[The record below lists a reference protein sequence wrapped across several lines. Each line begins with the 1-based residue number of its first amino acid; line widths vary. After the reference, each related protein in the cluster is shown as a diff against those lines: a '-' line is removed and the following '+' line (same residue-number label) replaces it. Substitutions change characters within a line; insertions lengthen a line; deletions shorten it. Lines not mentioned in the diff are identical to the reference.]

1 MSRLPTQPETPSQA
15 KRSDGRSC
23 KQNFKVV
30 GGQRSIGRCQTGY
43 KMGHVQLLGPKQ
55 VTRAEWRPHLCR
67 PPRCWLLRGQHRLGR
82 FDLRLTNSSMESR
95 DSSNQACFE
104 HFNDTGS
111 VAISEGDP
119 RCAPSCRNS
128 PQCGL
133 IIKVLSWCLHL
144 PRLPRGANRPLGR
157 THLLR
162 RIVSGFTQS
171 VNLTRTLLSPYENLY
186 LQC

>member
-1 MSRLPTQPETPSQA
+1 MPRLPTQPETPSQA

-82 FDLRLTNSSMESR
+82 FDLRLTNSNMESR

-111 VAISEGDP
+111 VAISEGNP
-119 RCAPSCRNS
+119 SCAPSCRPKYGFFKTIPQFS
-128 PQCGL
+128 PM
-133 IIKVLSWCLHL
+133 
-144 PRLPRGANRPLGR
+144 
-157 THLLR
+157 
-162 RIVSGFTQS
+162 RIDHQS
-171 VNLTRTLLSPYENLY
+171 PIMVPPFSQVAKRSKQAT
-186 LQC
+186 